1 MFLTTNR
8 IEVIDQAFLSRVH
21 LSITY
26 PALSRDS
33 RRSLWQLFVRQ
44 LSGGKSPEWLKD
56 DFLSRVSTAELNGR
70 QIKNAMRVAISV
82 AASAKRVLH
91 AKDVDAILKAL
102 RNFSEEFEQQSNKR
116 RADGGGPPSK
126 RIKMNSGYQ
135 CL

>member
-44 LSGGKSPEWLKD
+44 LSGGQSPEWLTD
-56 DFLSRVSTAELNGR
+56 NFLSRVSAAELNGR
-70 QIKNAMRVAISV
+70 QIKNAMRVAVSV
-82 AASAKRVLH
+82 ASSAKRVLH
-91 AKDVDAILKAL
+91 ATDVEAILKAL
-102 RNFSEEFEQQSNKR
+102 RNFSQEFEQQSMKR
-116 RADGGGPPSK
+116 RVDGGMPPSK
-126 RIKMNSGYQ
+126 RNKMDSG
-135 CL
+135 C